1 MVRKKEKCPNQN
13 IISQSELTQFI
24 IYLSIFRTVFPFSFF
39 FYNDQRKPTVCVL
52 ESIKIWYNYSVKCIL
67 CCPSGFFIVL
77 SRPTEWECVDYIEY
91 GYSQLQHNKITIL
104 HKDQNLSTCHRM
116 NSLAINRK
124 AFERRLQLH

>member
-1 MVRKKEKCPNQN
+1 MVRKKRNVQNQN
-13 IISQSELTQFI
+13 IIPQSELTQFI
-24 IYLSIFRTVFPFSFF
+24 IYLSIFRTVFPFWF
-39 FYNDQRKPTVCVL
+39 FYTKIKENQQYACMKVLKSGTTIRSNISCVPL
-52 ESIKIWYNYSVKCIL
+52 VI
-67 CCPSGFFIVL
+67 FFIVL